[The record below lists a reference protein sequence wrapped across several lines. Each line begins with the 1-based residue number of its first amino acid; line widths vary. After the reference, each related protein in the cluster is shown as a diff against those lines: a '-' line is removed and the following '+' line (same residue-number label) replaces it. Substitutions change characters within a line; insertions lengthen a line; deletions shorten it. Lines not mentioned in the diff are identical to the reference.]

1 MTRFV
6 VDDNGWEIVDKE
18 RRWSDAVDTSLFHE
32 HFIAVPGYG
41 DATLLVEQVTTDAS
55 FFKKKVPSP
64 VCEPGIFR
72 LSFIFSLKQRLR
84 LLGFCPPLLYILIVV
99 C

>member
-1 MTRFV
+1 MVPVLVKRSCLFAPI

-41 DATLLVEQVTTDAS
+41 DATLLVEQVLAD
-55 FFKKKVPSP
+55 
-64 VCEPGIFR
+64 
-72 LSFIFSLKQRLR
+72 FSLVAW
-84 LLGFCPPLLYILIVV
+84 CS
-99 C
+99 